1 MAPHLLDQIDE
12 PGDLRELTH
21 EELAQV
27 AQDARDTIISV
38 ITERGGHLASNL
50 GVVEL
55 TLALHR
61 IFDSPTDR
69 IVWDTTNQLYTH
81 KLVTGRRDEFKD
93 IRLEG
98 GLSGFG
104 EPSESLHDTLAAGH
118 AGTGLSIALGIAEG
132 AENRKL
138 DSWTIAVVG
147 DGAMT
152 SGSSFEALNNI
163 VHLNP
168 EKLIVILNDNGMS
181 ISENIGFLTNWRK
194 RLITHPEYQSMIERM
209 KALSKRMPT
218 GELMYG
224 LVKRFN
230 TALAGFIVPT
240 MFWTEMGFQYLGPI
254 DGHDFK
260 QLEQTLKQART
271 PTGLVPLVHVVT
283 HKGHGYEP
291 AEDDPVRFHQPSSP
305 LGDASGAP
313 TYSSVFAQTITR
325 IMQEDESV
333 VGISAAMLEGTG
345 LVGVQREFP
354 ERVFDVGIAEQHA
367 VSMAAGMASA
377 GLNPFVS
384 IYSTFLQRAFD
395 QIVHDVCL
403 QNLPVTLI
411 ADRAGIVGE
420 DGKTHHGAFDITYLR
435 CLPNAVVAAPSN
447 ENELQHL
454 VYTSYKHRGPFAI
467 RIARGAAVGV
477 PLDSD
482 LKELPLGKGYVVREG
497 RDVVIFGL
505 GKANNAAE
513 EAAEI
518 LAEYGIDCG
527 VVNPVFVKPLDIEL
541 LLEHR
546 SQRPPDCHGGRER
559 DSRRVRL
566 GGAGSARRCWRERR
580 SGPPYRYA
588 GLLHRARHCC
598 RPATT
603 AATGRTGHCRK
614 SAEHILPE
622 RYEEISRQ
630 RSRPGS
636 GSGGVAGSDVPA
648 TKRGSTVGTFSWPLR
663 ISSMDGRET
672 RDVEA
677 TVDTGAAY
685 TTLPGS
691 LLREI
696 GVTPMGKR
704 RFLLADGRRI
714 ELDYGESPCIR
725 RRRERGDSGGLWRR
739 RCPSPAG
746 SLHPGGSGPSCGPS
760 GATTGPDAP
769 HYVLGEALSR
779 QESRLV
785 SLLGRHKGSAHTW
798 PAISKPLKQTEPSQ
812 PDAVPD

>member
-1 MAPHLLDQIDE
+1 MTPRLLDQIDE

-27 AQDARDTIISV
+27 AQEARDIIISV

-61 IFDSPTDR
+61 VFDSPKDR
-69 IVWDTTNQLYTH
+69 MVWDTTNQLYTH

-104 EPSESLHDTLAAGH
+104 EPSESPHDTLAAGH
-118 AGTGLSIALGIAEG
+118 AGTGLSIALGVAEG
-132 AENRKL
+132 AANQKL

-168 EKLIVILNDNGMS
+168 DKFIVVLNDNGMS

-194 RLITHPEYQSMIERM
+194 RLITHPEYQAMIERM
-209 KALSKRMPT
+209 KALSKRVPT
-218 GELMYG
+218 GELMYD

-260 QLEQTLKQART
+260 QLEQTLKQAMT
-271 PTGLVPLVHVVT
+271 PTGLVPVVHVVT

-305 LGDASGAP
+305 LGDSSGAP
-313 TYSSVFAQTITR
+313 TYSSVFAQTISR
-325 IMQEDESV
+325 IMREDESV

-354 ERVFDVGIAEQHA
+354 DRVFDVGIAEQHA
-367 VSMAAGMASA
+367 VSMAAGMAST

-403 QNLPVTLI
+403 QNLPVTII

-420 DGKTHHGAFDITYLR
+420 DGKTHHGAFDITYMR
-435 CLPNAVVAAPSN
+435 CLPNAVVAAPMD

-454 VYTSYKHRGPFAI
+454 VYTAYKHRGPFAI

-482 LKELPLGKGYVVREG
+482 LKELPLGKGSVIREG

-505 GKANNAAE
+505 GKASNAAL
-513 EAAEI
+513 EAADM
-518 LAEYGIDCG
+518 LTEYGIECG
-527 VVNPVFVKPLDIEL
+527 VVNPIFVKPLDVDL
-541 LLEHR
+541 LLDTAR
-546 SQRPPDCHGGRER
+546 SVPRIVTVEENVLAGGF
-559 DSRRVRL
+559 
-566 GGAGSARRCWRERR
+566 GSAVLEALAE
-580 SGPPYRYA
+580 A
-588 GLLHRARHCC
+588 GMDDVSVNRIGMPDLFVEHG
-598 RPATT
+598 T
-603 AATGRTGHCRK
+603 AADQRHRLQLDAQGIAERVLTAFFPDERVLRT
-614 SAEHILPE
+614 AP
-622 RYEEISRQ
+622 
-630 RSRPGS
+630 
-636 GSGGVAGSDVPA
+636 
-648 TKRGSTVGTFSWPLR
+648 
-663 ISSMDGRET
+663 SSQT
-672 RDVEA
+672 
-677 TVDTGAAY
+677 
-685 TTLPGS
+685 
-691 LLREI
+691 
-696 GVTPMGKR
+696 
-704 RFLLADGRRI
+704 
-714 ELDYGESPCIR
+714 R
-725 RRRERGDSGGLWRR
+725 RRG
-739 RCPSPAG
+739 
-746 SLHPGGSGPSCGPS
+746 
-760 GATTGPDAP
+760 
-769 HYVLGEALSR
+769 LSR
-779 QESRLV
+779 
-785 SLLGRHKGSAHTW
+785 KW
-798 PAISKPLKQTEPSQ
+798 PA
-812 PDAVPD
+812 AWGA